1 MSGITKITGFAHLHD
16 LPCYQL
22 QFAEASVVVSAYGG
36 QVLSYQPT
44 PGQELLWLSPLA
56 VWHQQQP
63 IRGGVPVCWPW
74 FGPVDSQL
82 NPQQQR
88 LPNHGLVRTQL
99 WTLLQHNVTAD
110 YCQLCLSICVDDLP
124 YLPENTLPADVLPE
138 NALPKHAVELSL
150 TVTLTAHDLSITLS
164 CNEPILQQAALHSYF
179 QVSDVPQTQVIGI
192 GEQYRDKVQQNLLVT
207 AESPLI
213 FDREIDRV
221 YTQPLAKLA
230 LQSSQHTI
238 AIEQQGF
245 DSTIV
250 WNPWVERCA
259 AISDLANN
267 SYQHFVCVESARL
280 SLTTKTPLQLT
291 QRLSRQ

>member
-22 QFAEASVVVSAYGG
+22 QFADASVVVSAYGG
-36 QVLSYQPT
+36 QVLSYQPS

-74 FGPVDSQL
+74 FGPVDNQL
-82 NPQQQR
+82 NPQQQQ

-124 YLPENTLPADVLPE
+124 YLSENTLPADILPE

-164 CNEPILQQAALHSYF
+164 CNEPMLQQAALHSYF
-179 QVSDVPQTQVIGI
+179 QVSDLPQTQVLGI
-192 GEQYRDKVQQNLLVT
+192 GQQYRDKVQQNLLVT

-221 YTQPLAKLA
+221 YTQPTAKLA
-230 LQSSQHTI
+230 LQSNQHTI
-238 AIEQQGF
+238 AIEQQGY

-259 AISDLANN
+259 AISDLANDN
-267 SYQHFVCVESARL
+267 YQHFVCVESARL
-280 SLTTKTPLQLT
+280 SLTTQAPLQLT
-291 QRLSRQ
+291 QRLSKQ